1 MQSSL
6 RLASYNCLRRRIQ
19 LSSQVSEFGKEAKH
33 VIFNPAVGSCQ
44 SLINAKCI
52 HSGVS
57 EGPLCQANSVKTQ
70 LKEVSNV
77 DTPERIRQAWF
88 HPEFPVEK
96 MTALLVSICYKIIF
110 TFWLL

>member
-1 MQSSL
+1 MYS
-6 RLASYNCLRRRIQ
+6 AE
-19 LSSQVSEFGKEAKH
+19 QVSEFGKEAKH
-33 VIFNPAVGSCQ
+33 VIFNPAVAPCQ

-52 HSGVS
+52 HTGQSK
-57 EGPLCQANSVKTQ
+57 GPLCQVDSVKTQ

-96 MTALLVSICYKIIF
+96 MTALLVSINYKVIF
-110 TFWLL
+110 SFVVALKFLI